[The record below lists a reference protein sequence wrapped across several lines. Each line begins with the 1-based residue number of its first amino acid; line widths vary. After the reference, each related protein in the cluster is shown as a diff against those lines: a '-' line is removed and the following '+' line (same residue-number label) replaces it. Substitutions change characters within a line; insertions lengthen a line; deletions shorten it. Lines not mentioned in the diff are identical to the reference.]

1 MSSRTLRLPS
11 VLFRLG
17 TLCCVLLAGCA
28 TRYEPRGFFGAG
40 FSEQKIGRDL
50 WFVTFDG
57 SAFTPRERVRAY
69 LMFRCAELTLQS
81 GARYFAIIGEG
92 GPARVRSTKPTL
104 IDQPPFPLDRSVS
117 EPVFESSHSARA
129 AIQLFPERPE
139 GVERLYDARELIGQ
153 LTPTMRPN

>member
-1 MSSRTLRLPS
+1 MSRAIRLPPS
-11 VLFRLG
+11 LFRLAA
-17 TLCCVLLAGCA
+17 LACLLLAGCA

-40 FSEQKIGRDL
+40 FSEQKIDRDL
-50 WFVTFDG
+50 WFVTFDA

-69 LMFRCAELTLQS
+69 LMLRCAELTVQS

-92 GPARVRSTKPTL
+92 GPARQRSTKPTL

-129 AIQLFPERPE
+129 AIQVFPERPD
-139 GVERLYDARELIGQ
+139 GVERLYDARDLIRQ
-153 LTPTMRPN
+153 LAPTMRPD